1 MIIMPHRTTREID
14 EANGLN
20 KMIMPQIKSII
31 PSNSSKA
38 QFEYSFLMVIAML
51 TTLMLD
57 NIIHIPNAIVKITGN
72 MLGIETR
79 TTPSIIDNNP
89 DITPKNGVYIVCVEK
104 VKAIK
109 TMPWTM
115 M

>member
-1 MIIMPHRTTREID
+1 MITPLRTTREIN

-79 TTPSIIDNNP
+79 TTPNMIDSKP
-89 DITPKNGVYIVCVEK
+89 DITPKNGV
-104 VKAIK
+104 
-109 TMPWTM
+109 
-115 M
+115 